1 MLKSV
6 VGVICGA
13 ATKKLLLTGVRHK
26 YCFVSAVSKHQNLP
40 TPSHQYFKNWS
51 SSSCSM
57 EADMILEE
65 FWMSESINGL
75 RYLWFIGDRNISVY
89 NSLIND
95 VPTYGHDITKVECI
109 NHAVKCSHSHT
120 MSISNIE
127 SKNLNLI
134 MLEKSA

>member
-1 MLKSV
+1 
-6 VGVICGA
+6 
-13 ATKKLLLTGVRHK
+13 
-26 YCFVSAVSKHQNLP
+26 
-40 TPSHQYFKNWS
+40 
-51 SSSCSM
+51 
-57 EADMILEE
+57 
-65 FWMSESINGL
+65 MSESINGL